1 MFVSFIIIFNI
12 FRNIDILV
20 CCNLFWIVLIFF
32 FFLSSGMKVGVN
44 KKDEMYN
51 MLVDDFVK
59 KNFSFVKCI
68 VNIDGFYFI

>member
-1 MFVSFIIIFNI
+1 
-12 FRNIDILV
+12 
-20 CCNLFWIVLIFF
+20 
-32 FFLSSGMKVGVN
+32 MKVGVN